1 MLFRRR
7 STEGRATPQMRQ
19 TAAAQF
25 VAELQGVVPRELV
38 TRELQNAFARF
49 RALHEVEEMSEL
61 PPTYLAWER
70 AMAETSGG
78 VDNLRARM
86 LETLTQRFPSLMAD
100 RGFALIFDRRRPQER
115 ILCQMLL
122 VKAVK
127 NATALI
133 DSSGGVSLR
142 ELAAWLENIPNVSLP
157 VPLDLRPTLPHHN
170 SEWSALM
177 FRLARELYLFWE
189 PKFGG
194 ACAQSFFERAYDEL
208 AHRYMLMGNFPVV
221 VNLLPPALIDSEKL
235 AKLSRSQVQNIL
247 LEKIVDLNLI
257 NTQLARKN
265 LALDTVRNELVDAQT
280 SLEERVAERT
290 RELQQLNEELRTAK
304 ERAEV
309 ADRAKGDFL
318 ANMSHELRTPLN
330 AIMGFSQVIRDGLF
344 GEIDPRYRDY
354 AKDIYN
360 SGRHLLAIIND
371 ILDLTKLESGKFKLR
386 EEQMDVADIL
396 GGCLEMVRPRANE
409 THIELFVDAAPGLPQ
424 LFADPLRIKQIM
436 INLLS
441 NAVKFTPSA
450 GRVTASARRDPS
462 GEMVLAVSDTGIGIR
477 AEDIALALEPFGQID
492 SKLNRSYEGTGLGLP
507 LVKRLTELHGG
518 KLEIVST
525 PGVGTVV
532 SIRLPAERI
541 MAPPTRAAG

>member
-1 MLFRRR
+1 LP
-7 STEGRATPQMRQ
+7 E
-19 TAAAQF
+19 AQ
-25 VAELQGVVPRELV
+25 
-38 TRELQNAFARF
+38 
-49 RALHEVEEMSEL
+49 EMWEL

-70 AMAETSGG
+70 AMADLSGG
-78 VDNLRARM
+78 IDNLRSRM
-86 LETLTQRFPSLMAD
+86 LESLNARYPALCAD
-100 RGFALIFDRRRPQER
+100 SDFALIFDRRRPQER
-115 ILCQMLL
+115 KLCQMLL
-122 VKAVK
+122 TKAVK

-142 ELAAWLENIPNVSLP
+142 ELMVWLENIPNVTLP

-194 ACAQSFFERAYDEL
+194 ACAQSFFERAYDDL

-247 LEKIVDLNLI
+247 LQKIVDLNLI

-265 LALDTVRNELVDAQT
+265 LALDVVRTELVDAQT
-280 SLEERVAERT
+280 SLEQRVAERT
-290 RELQQLNEELRTAK
+290 QELQQLNAELRMAK
-304 ERAEV
+304 EQAEV

-344 GEIDPRYRDY
+344 GDVDARYRDY

-371 ILDLTKLESGKFKLR
+371 ILDLTKLESGKFQLR
-386 EEQMDVADIL
+386 EEHMNVADVL
-396 GGCLEMVRPRANE
+396 GACVEMMRPRADE
-409 THIELFVDAAPGLPQ
+409 THIGVFVEAAPDLPQ

-441 NAVKFTPSA
+441 NAVKFTPSG
-450 GRVTASARRDPS
+450 GRVTASARREES

-477 AEDIALALEPFGQID
+477 PEDIALALEPFGQIE

-518 KLEIVST
+518 KMEIVST

-532 SIRLPAERI
+532 NVRMPAGRVV
-541 MAPPTRAAG
+541 APAARVAG